1 MTPVVHEFAPFR
13 KVLAP
18 ILPGCDAEAA
28 LTAALGVAEAQNVT
42 LLGLVVLPPEEPL
55 AFGML
60 AAREMRASLNQLSAA
75 HAAQVRI
82 RVRVTH
88 APWPEITR
96 TVQQKEPDLLI
107 IGHPC
112 GPEPPSAEFPKFLA
126 RPPCDVA
133 LVYGDM
139 PAAGIS
145 RHACQRVLVPVRGG
159 PYAEL
164 AVRVALSIA
173 RTSGAAVTVLH
184 VRTPAGEKG
193 AARRSEAAYRGLASV
208 LAHLPDVT
216 LREIETDDPAG
227 AVLTASQDTDLVV
240 MGSAARLSGASLGA
254 FADRIIR
261 ESTAGVL
268 LVRTRRAVP
277 VESADPAMAQG
288 AITLLVDKW
297 LAENTYHAEE
307 FADVRKLLDLKAQ
320 RGLSISLALPA
331 LNDEA
336 TIGKVIRAIKSALYD
351 KTPLLDEI
359 VLVDGGSTDRTREV
373 AADLGVPVYMQ
384 HEILPQYG
392 LLGGLGEALWKSLY
406 LTRGDLVVWLD
417 STTANIHPRFVSG
430 LLGPLLS
437 DSRLQYVKG
446 FGRRQ
451 PDADNKVAANGEHV
465 ADLAVRPLLNLLYP
479 DLSGVLPLLTGRCA
493 GRRSTLERLAFPA
506 GPGVHPALLLE
517 IYERYGLAAIAQVDL
532 QAYLAAH
539 RTLESLAETTHAVLQ
554 VFLRELERR
563 HGLTLVEDVNR
574 TMKLVRADA
583 DRLHLELREAREQVL
598 PPMIEIPEYAA
609 RGSGSEE
616 DVWT

>member
-1 MTPVVHEFAPFR
+1 MTSMVHEFAPFR

-18 ILPGCDAEAA
+18 ILPGCNPKVVLAAA
-28 LTAALGVAEAQNVT
+28 LKVAEPQNIT
-42 LLGLVVLPPEEPL
+42 LLGLVARPTDEPL

-60 AAREMRASLNQLSAA
+60 AAREVRAALGRLSAA
-75 HAAQVRI
+75 HAPHARV

-88 APWPEITR
+88 APWSEITH
-96 TVQQKEPDLLI
+96 TVRQDEHDLLI
-107 IGHPC
+107 LSQSLGSA
-112 GPEPPSAEFPKFLA
+112 PPSAELCEWLA
-126 RPPCDVA
+126 QPPCNVA

-145 RHACQRVLVPVRGG
+145 RILVPARGG

-164 AVRVALSIA
+164 AVRLALSVA
-173 RTSGAAVTVLH
+173 QTSGAAVTVLH
-184 VRTPAGEKG
+184 VRSLTTDKRD
-193 AARRSEAAYRGLASV
+193 ARSNEAAYRGLAGV

-417 STTANIHPRFVSG
+417 GTTANIHPRFVSG

-446 FGRRQ
+446 FGRRR
-451 PDADNKVAANGEHV
+451 PDADNKVEANGEHV